1 MQYSVD
7 YPNLNYPNYYLQKKK
22 NYGVLSNYG
31 LLYWNIT
38 KPVKTVQEFINL
50 SKFTCVFLFLYKHVD
65 IL

>member
-31 LLYWNIT
+31 LLY
-38 KPVKTVQEFINL
+38 
-50 SKFTCVFLFLYKHVD
+50 
-65 IL
+65 